1 MASGQQSSDS
11 APSAVIL
18 VAGRG
23 SRLGKS
29 VAKVPKCLVEVN
41 GTPILVNA
49 LDRLAAAG
57 IRDVVL
63 VIGYLGSVVRERIGA
78 RAGPIQI
85 AYRENIE
92 FARTN
97 TTRSLHI
104 GIDTVDGD
112 LLVIEG
118 DVFFEQRVVDEFL
131 SREEPDVTLVD
142 RWRPDLDGSVVTV
155 SADGSV
161 SAWVHKK
168 DRPAG
173 FALEG
178 TYKTVNLHRFSQ
190 AFVRG
195 WLRPALARQVA
206 ADGGREPIET
216 VFAEIV
222 RNGGRIHA
230 AAVRGVWVEIDDEL
244 DLRATEVL
252 FPGATHGSR

>member
-1 MASGQQSSDS
+1 MASAQQSSDD

-23 SRLGKS
+23 SRLGER
-29 VAKVPKCLVEVN
+29 VGTAPKCLIEVN

-49 LDRLAAAG
+49 LDRLAVAG

-63 VIGYLGSVVRERIGA
+63 VIGYLGSAIRERIGA
-78 RAGPIQI
+78 RVGPIQI
-85 AYRENIE
+85 AYRENVE

-112 LLVIEG
+112 LLVVEG

-131 SREEPDVTLVD
+131 SLEERDVTLVD

-155 SADGSV
+155 SADGLV

-173 FALEG
+173 FGLEG

-195 WLRPALARQVA
+195 WLRPALARHVA

-216 VFAEIV
+216 VLAEIV
-222 RNGGRIHA
+222 RNGGPIRA
-230 AAVRGVWVEIDDEL
+230 ADVRGAWVEIDDER
-244 DLRATEVL
+244 DLRVAEVL
-252 FPGATHGSR
+252 FQGATHGSR

>member
-1 MASGQQSSDS
+1 MASAQQSSDS

-23 SRLGKS
+23 SRLGEV
-29 VAKVPKCLVEVN
+29 VAKVPKCLVDVN

-63 VIGYLGSVVRERIGA
+63 VIGYLGSAIRDRIGA
-78 RAGPIQI
+78 RVGPIQV
-85 AYRENIE
+85 AYRENLE

-104 GIDTVDGD
+104 GIDTLDGD
-112 LLVIEG
+112 VLVLEG

-131 SREEPDVTLVD
+131 SRKEPDVTLVD

-155 SADGSV
+155 SPDGSV
-161 SAWVHKK
+161 MAWVHKK

-173 FALEG
+173 FALDG
-178 TYKTVNLHRFSQ
+178 TYKTVNLHRFSR
-190 AFVRG
+190 AFVGG
-195 WLRPALARQVA
+195 WLRPALARHVA

-230 AAVRGVWVEIDDEL
+230 AEVHGAWVEIDDEL
-244 DLRATEVL
+244 DLRAAEAL
-252 FPGATHGSR
+252 FQGATHGSR

>member
-1 MASGQQSSDS
+1 MASAQQSSARS
-11 APSAVIL
+11 PSAVIL

-23 SRLGKS
+23 SRLGEA

-49 LDRLAAAG
+49 LARLAAAG

-63 VIGYLGSVVRERIGA
+63 VIGYLGSAICERIGV
-78 RAGPIQI
+78 RVGPIQI
-85 AYRENIE
+85 SYRENLE

-104 GIDTVDGD
+104 GIDNLDRD
-112 LLVIEG
+112 LLVLEG
-118 DVFFEQRVVDEFL
+118 DVFFEQRVLDEFL
-131 SREEPDVTLVD
+131 SREEQDVTLVD
-142 RWRPDLDGSVVTV
+142 SWRPDLDGSVVTL
-155 SADGSV
+155 SADGGV
-161 SAWVHKK
+161 TAWVHKK

-173 FALEG
+173 FALDG

-195 WLRPALARQVA
+195 WLWPALARHVA

-222 RNGGRIHA
+222 RNGGQIHA
-230 AAVRGVWVEIDDEL
+230 TEVRGAWVEIDDEL
-244 DLRATEVL
+244 DLRAAQAL
-252 FPGATHGSR
+252 FRGATDGSR

>member
-1 MASGQQSSDS
+1 
-11 APSAVIL
+11 

-23 SRLGKS
+23 SRLGEV
-29 VAKVPKCLVEVN
+29 VAKIPKCLVEVN

-57 IRDVVL
+57 IREVVL
-63 VIGYLGSVVRERIGA
+63 VIGYLGSAIRERIGA
-78 RAGPIQI
+78 RVGPIQI
-85 AYRENIE
+85 AYRENLE

-104 GIDTVDGD
+104 GIDTLGGD
-112 LLVIEG
+112 LLVLEG
-118 DVFFEQRVVDEFL
+118 DVFFEQRVIDAFL

-155 SADGSV
+155 SADSSV
-161 SAWVHKK
+161 TAWVHKN

-173 FALEG
+173 FALDG

-195 WLRPALARQVA
+195 WLRPVLARHVA
-206 ADGGREPIET
+206 SDGGREPIET
-216 VFAEIV
+216 VFAEII
-222 RNGGRIHA
+222 RTGGRIHA
-230 AAVRGVWVEIDDEL
+230 ADVRGAWLEIDDEV
-244 DLRATEVL
+244 DLRAAVVL
-252 FPGATHGSR
+252 FGEATHGSR